1 MTEGRYPQVRT
12 LRDVAAF
19 RDRLESIGCG
29 LPVDPVVA
37 PDGPLSAALRIGDR
51 ELANRWAILPM
62 EGWDGT
68 LEGAPTEFVTRR
80 WRRFG
85 ESGAALIWGGEAV
98 AVRHDGRANPRQLR
112 IGTDTVGGLCRLRH
126 DLISAR
132 AARFGSSDG
141 LLVGL
146 QLTHSGR
153 WSRPDADGR
162 PKPRTAVR
170 NALLDGQVGITD
182 DRALLSDA
190 ELEDLVVAFIDA
202 ARLAREAGFD
212 FVDIKAC
219 HGYLMHELLSAVD
232 RPGRYGGDIAARS
245 QMLLSIVTAVRSIMP
260 IVGVRLS
267 LFDVAGPEGAGMA
280 FRPEDSLWVASRLD
294 QLGVSML
301 CATGGSPYWC
311 PHAQRPAYFPASD
324 GYDPPEDPLLG
335 VARHVAAAAELK
347 RQVPTVAI
355 VASGLSYL
363 QELLPNVGQ
372 ALVAAGSVDVVGI
385 GRMALA
391 YPDLPADVLAGRGL
405 DRKHLCRTFS
415 DCTTAPR
422 NGLISGCWPLD
433 PFFRDHP
440 DRVRLAAIKRGAR
453 RG

>member
-1 MTEGRYPQVRT
+1 V
-12 LRDVAAF
+12 
-19 RDRLESIGCG
+19 
-29 LPVDPVVA
+29 LPVDTVVA
-37 PDGPLSAALRIGDR
+37 PHGPLSSALRIGDR

-68 LEGAPTEFVTRR
+68 PEGAPTELVARR

-85 ESGAALIWGGEAV
+85 QSGAALIWGGEAV

-112 IGTDTVGGLCRLRH
+112 IGPDTVGGLSRLRQ

-132 AARFGSSDG
+132 VARFGSSHG

-153 WSRPDADGR
+153 WSAPEVDGR
-162 PKPRTAVR
+162 PRPRTAVR
-170 NALLDGQVGITD
+170 DALLDRQVGITD
-182 DRALLSDA
+182 DTAVLSDA
-190 ELEDLVVAFIDA
+190 ELDDLVLAFIDA

-219 HGYLMHELLSAVD
+219 HGYLLHELLGAVD

-245 QMLLSIVTAVRSIMP
+245 QILLSIVTAVRSIMP

-267 LFDVAGPEGAGMA
+267 LFDVPGPDGAKLALAGQ
-280 FRPEDSLWVASRLD
+280 DSLWVASRLA
-294 QLGVSML
+294 QLGVAMV

-324 GYDPPEDPLLG
+324 GYEPPEDPLLG
-335 VARHVAAAAELK
+335 VVRHVAAAAELK
-347 RQVPTVAI
+347 RQVPTVAV

-372 ALVAAGSVDVVGI
+372 ALIAAGSVDAIGI

-391 YPDLPADVLAGRGL
+391 YPDLPGDVLAGRGL
-405 DRKHLCRTFS
+405 DRKRLCRTFS

-433 PFFRDHP
+433 PFYRNHP
-440 DRVRLAAIKRGAR
+440 DRVRLAAIKREAR
-453 RG
+453 LG